1 MIRPAA
7 TIKISRI
14 ISAFFIMALLYH
26 KALHCQRK
34 TRKIMQD
41 IGSCLWYNQNMFKN
55 KITKLN
61 ILILALIIAVSL
73 CLSGCD
79 SGGEMWNG
87 YSKESFYFDTICE
100 ITIYSLEDGIVDG
113 DSEEAF
119 NDAANLIITDTFKLM
134 SEYENTLSRTVEGS
148 DVDRI
153 NKAGGKAATVEKDTL
168 EVIEKGI
175 EFGDVSGG
183 VFDIT
188 VGKASDL
195 WDFHESLEDGG
206 TEVPSEE
213 ALTEAEAHI
222 DYTRIAL
229 DESAGTIRLGDPE
242 MMLDLGGIAK
252 GYIADRTAE
261 YLRSRGVTSGI
272 VNLGGN
278 IEVIGGKST
287 SFDNSEGEQYDFNL
301 GIRDPLNKSGGLL
314 GIYPGKDI
322 TIVTSGTY
330 ERFIEVD
337 GVKYHHILDS
347 ETGWPVDTDV
357 LQVSIIAGAG
367 HSVDCDGLSTACLA
381 LGSEEGA
388 DLIRKLDE
396 EGKYGPLEAIFVTEE
411 GDVIYTN
418 EESAFEAY

>member
-1 MIRPAA
+1 
-7 TIKISRI
+7 
-14 ISAFFIMALLYH
+14 
-26 KALHCQRK
+26 
-34 TRKIMQD
+34 MQHRSPD
-41 IGSCLWYNQNMFKN
+41 LWYNLDMFKK
-55 KITKLN
+55 KIGKLN
-61 ILILALIIAVSL
+61 ILLLALIMMLSL
-73 CLSGCD
+73 CFSGCET
-79 SGGEMWNG
+79 GGEMWNG

-100 ITIYSLEDGIVDG
+100 ITIYSLEEGIVED

-134 SEYENTLSRTVEGS
+134 SEYENMLSRTIEGS

-153 NKAGGKAATVEKDTL
+153 NKAGGKAVKAEGETL
-168 EVIEKGI
+168 EVINKGI

-195 WDFHESLEDGG
+195 WDFHESLEEGG
-206 TEVPSEE
+206 TEVPSEDALEE
-213 ALTEAEAHI
+213 AAAHI
-222 DYTRIAL
+222 DYTEISV
-229 DESAGTIRLGDPE
+229 DEAAGTVRLGDPE

-261 YLRSRGVTSGI
+261 YLRSRGVTSAI

-287 SFDNSEGEQYDFNL
+287 AFDNSEEQYNFNL
-301 GIRDPLNKSGGLL
+301 GIRDPLNESGGLL

-337 GVKYHHILDS
+337 GVKYHHILDPK
-347 ETGWPVDTDV
+347 TGWPVDTDV

-388 DLIRKLDE
+388 KLIRKLAE

-411 GDVIYTN
+411 GEVIYTN
-418 EESAFEAY
+418 EDTAFDKY

>member
-1 MIRPAA
+1 MLLAA
-7 TIKISRI
+7 
-14 ISAFFIMALLYH
+14 IMAL
-26 KALHCQRK
+26 
-34 TRKIMQD
+34 T
-41 IGSCLWYNQNMFKN
+41 
-55 KITKLN
+55 
-61 ILILALIIAVSL
+61 L
-73 CLSGCD
+73 CLAGCD

-87 YSKESFYFDTICE
+87 YSKDSFYFDTICE
-100 ITIYSLEDGIVDG
+100 ITIYSLEDGIVEG

-119 NDAANLIITDTFKLM
+119 NEAANGIITDTFKLM

-153 NKAGGKAATVEKDTL
+153 NKAGGKAVTVEGETI
-168 EVIEKGI
+168 EVIEKGV
-175 EFGDVSGG
+175 EFGGVSGG

-195 WDFHESLEDGG
+195 WDFHESLEEGG
-206 TEVPSEE
+206 TEVPSEDALKE
-213 ALTEAEAHI
+213 AAAHI
-222 DYTRIAL
+222 DYTEIAV
-229 DESAGTIRLGDPE
+229 DESAGTVSLEDPE

-261 YLRSRGVTSGI
+261 YLRSRGVTSAI

-287 SFDNSEGEQYDFNL
+287 TFDNSDGEQYNFNL
-301 GIRDPLNKSGGLL
+301 GIRDPLNGSGGLL

-337 GVKYHHILDS
+337 GVKYHHILDP

-381 LGSEEGA
+381 LGSEEGVN
-388 DLIRKLDE
+388 LIRKLAE
-396 EGKYGPLEAIFVTEE
+396 EGKYGPIEAIFVTESGE
-411 GDVIYTN
+411 TIYTN
-418 EESAFEAY
+418 EDTAFDKY

>member
-1 MIRPAA
+1 
-7 TIKISRI
+7 
-14 ISAFFIMALLYH
+14 
-26 KALHCQRK
+26 
-34 TRKIMQD
+34 MQD
-41 IGSCLWYNQNMFKN
+41 RDFDLWYNLDMFKK
-55 KITKLN
+55 KIRKLN
-61 ILILALIIAVSL
+61 ILLLAAVMALAL

-100 ITIYSLEDGIVDG
+100 ITIYSLEEGIVEG

-119 NDAANLIITDTFKLM
+119 NDAANLVITDTFKLM

-153 NKAGGKAATVEKDTL
+153 NKAGGKSTAAGEDTL

-195 WDFHESLEDGG
+195 WDFHESLEEGG
-206 TEVPSEE
+206 TEVPSEDALKE
-213 ALTEAEAHI
+213 AAAHI
-222 DYTRIAL
+222 DYTEVTV
-229 DESAGTIRLGDPE
+229 DETAGTVRLRDPE

-287 SFDNSEGEQYDFNL
+287 SFDNGDGEQYNFNL
-301 GIRDPLNKSGGLL
+301 GIRDPLNESGGLL

-337 GVKYHHILDS
+337 GVKYHHILDPK
-347 ETGWPVDTDV
+347 TGWPVDTDV

-381 LGSEEGA
+381 LGSEEGTK
-388 DLIRKLDE
+388 LIRKLAE
-396 EGKYGPLEAIFVTEE
+396 EGKYGPVEAIFVTESGE
-411 GDVIYTN
+411 VIYTN
-418 EESAFEAY
+418 EDTAFDKY